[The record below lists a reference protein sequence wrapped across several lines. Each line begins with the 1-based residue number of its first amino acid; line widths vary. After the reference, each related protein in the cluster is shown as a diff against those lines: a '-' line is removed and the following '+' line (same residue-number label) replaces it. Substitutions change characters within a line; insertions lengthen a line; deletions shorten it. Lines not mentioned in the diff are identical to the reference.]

1 MRNAKSELSAIFHS
15 QPHRIKRT
23 NRSLPMFDR
32 RIFLAVAANA
42 LVFAGAAVAR
52 AAEQT
57 AFTQEGF
64 AAAQK
69 AGRPILVHI
78 TASWCPTCKAQRPI
92 LSQLTAEPKFK
103 DLAVFDVDFDSQKD
117 VVRAFNAR
125 MQSTLITFKGPAEL
139 GRSVGDTDAKS
150 IEALLDRTV

>member
-1 MRNAKSELSAIFHS
+1 MI
-15 QPHRIKRT
+15 
-23 NRSLPMFDR
+23 DR
-32 RIFLAVAANA
+32 RIFLAFAANA
-42 LVFAGAAVAR
+42 LVFAGIAVTR
-52 AAEQT
+52 AAEHT
-57 AFTQEGF
+57 PFTQEGF
-64 AAAQK
+64 VTAQK

-92 LSQLTAEPKFK
+92 LSKLSAEPRFK

-117 VVRAFNAR
+117 VVRAFNAP
-125 MQSTLITFKGPAEL
+125 MQSTLITFKGSAEL

>member
-1 MRNAKSELSAIFHS
+1 MI
-15 QPHRIKRT
+15 
-23 NRSLPMFDR
+23 DR
-32 RIFLAVAANA
+32 RIFLAFAANL
-42 LVFAGAAVAR
+42 LVIAGTAVSR
-52 AAEQT
+52 AAEHT
-57 AFTQEGF
+57 AFTQVAF

-78 TASWCPTCKAQRPI
+78 TASWCPTCKAQKPI
-92 LSQLTAEPKFK
+92 IGQLTTEPKFK
-103 DLAVFDVDFDSQKD
+103 DLAIFDVDFDSQKD